1 MFFESCIIQIFKS
14 VSSHL
19 KNLEAE
25 YLMNSFLLTT
35 NLLITPEMTP
45 VGKPYPDPLLKAC
58 DLLNV
63 TPSEALYVG
72 DMSSDCDSASAA
84 NIDFCWADWGYGKH
98 SKHHIILDSPL
109 DLLDYLGLG

>member
-1 MFFESCIIQIFKS
+1 
-14 VSSHL
+14 
-19 KNLEAE
+19 
-25 YLMNSFLLTT
+25 MNSFLLTT

-84 NIDFCWADWGYGKH
+84 NIDFAGLIGGMV
-98 SKHHIILDSPL
+98 STLNIILFWIHRWTCWII
-109 DLLDYLGLG
+109 